1 MSIHFK
7 MAWRNI
13 WRNRR
18 RSFLTMLAIAFAC
31 ALLVFMLSFQFGS
44 YEAMLN
50 SAIKIHT
57 GYFQIQAEGYQDKN
71 DIRLVVHNPE
81 AVARI
86 LEDIPQVSAFTFRA
100 SAFSLASS
108 EERTY
113 GVAVSGIDPTKEA
126 AVSSI
131 KRLIREG
138 EYLSEGDLDEALVG
152 ALLAKNLRVGIGDAI
167 TLLGQG
173 RDGSVAATVVTV
185 KGIFSSGQD
194 DFDRSAVHIPL
205 DYFQEVFFMRGAVH
219 TVVGL
224 TPSLWDLPKVVDA
237 AVGRLSALNTD
248 PPLVVL
254 DWKELM
260 PGLAQAIMI
269 DLISALIF
277 YMLLIL
283 VVAFSILNTFLMAIF
298 ERTREFGVL
307 MAMGTTKE
315 RLTRLLMTES
325 MIMTVLG
332 IAGGILLGG
341 LVTLYFQKHGIS
353 MGDSSELFRQF
364 GISGRIYPRFTPL
377 SAAIGPSLVLVIT
390 FLAALY
396 PAFKVRKLRPV
407 EALSYI

>member
-1 MSIHFK
+1 LSIHLK

-18 RSFLTMLAIAFAC
+18 RSLLTMLAIAFAC

-57 GYFQIQAEGYQDKN
+57 GYFQIQAEGYQEKN
-71 DIRLVVHNPE
+71 DIRRVVPNPE

-86 LEDIPQVSAFTFRA
+86 LDGIAQVSAYTFRA
-100 SAFSLASS
+100 SAFALASS
-108 EERTY
+108 EDRTY
-113 GVAVSGIDPTKEA
+113 GVAVSGIDPAREGV
-126 AVSSI
+126 VSSI

-138 EYLSEGDLDEALVG
+138 EYLSEGDVDQALVG

-194 DFDRSAVHIPL
+194 DFDRSAIHIPL
-205 DYFQEVFFMRGAVH
+205 DYFREVFFMRGAVH

-224 TPSLWDLPKVVDA
+224 TPSLWDLSEVVKA
-237 AVGRLSALNTD
+237 AEKRVTALNTD
-248 PPLVVL
+248 RPLVVL
-254 DWKELM
+254 DWKELI

-269 DLISALIF
+269 DIISALIF

-315 RLTRLLMTES
+315 RLTRLLMAES

-390 FLAALY
+390 FLVALY

-407 EALSYI
+407 EALSYV

>member
-1 MSIHFK
+1 MSIHLK

-18 RSFLTMLAIAFAC
+18 RSLLTMLAIAFAC

-50 SAIKIHT
+50 SAIKVHT
-57 GYFQIQAEGYQDKN
+57 GYFQVQAKDYQEKN
-71 DIRLVVHNPE
+71 DIRLVVSNPE
-81 AVARI
+81 AVGRI
-86 LEDIPQVSAFTFRA
+86 LDRIPNVSAYTFRA

-108 EERTY
+108 EDRVY
-113 GVAVSGIDPTKEA
+113 GVAVNGIIPEKEA
-126 AVSSI
+126 LVSSI
-131 KRLIREG
+131 RRLIREG
-138 EYLSEGDLDEALVG
+138 EYLAPDDVDQALVG
-152 ALLAKNLRVGIGDAI
+152 ELLAKNLRVGLGDAI

-194 DFDRSAVHIPL
+194 DFDRSAIQIL
-205 DYFQEVFFMRGAVH
+205 LGYFQEVFFMRGAVH
-219 TVVGL
+219 AVVGL
-224 TPSLWDLPKVVDA
+224 TPSLWDLSAVVE
-237 AVGRLSALNTD
+237 SASEGVQALDVD
-248 PPLVVL
+248 PPLAVL
-254 DWKELM
+254 DWRDLL

-315 RLTRLLMTES
+315 RLTRLLMAES
-325 MIMTVLG
+325 MIMTALG
-332 IAGGILLGG
+332 VMAGICLGS
-341 LVTLYFQKHGIS
+341 LVTLYFQNQGIS

-364 GISGRIYPRFTPL
+364 GISGRIYPRLTPL
-377 SAAIGPSLVLVIT
+377 SASIGPTLVLVIT
-390 FLAALY
+390 FLVALY

-407 EALSYI
+407 EALSYV

>member
-1 MSIHFK
+1 MSIHLK

-18 RSFLTMLAIAFAC
+18 RSLLTMLAIAFAC

-57 GYFQIQAEGYQDKN
+57 GYFQIQAEGYQEKS
-71 DIRLVVHNPE
+71 DIRRVVPNPE

-86 LEDIPQVSAFTFRA
+86 LDGIPQVAAYSCRA
-100 SAFSLASS
+100 MAFSLASS
-108 EERTY
+108 EDRTY
-113 GVAVSGIDPTKEA
+113 GVAVSGIDPDREA

-138 EYLSEGDLDEALVG
+138 EYLARGDVDQALVG

-194 DFDRSAVHIPL
+194 DFDRSAIHIPL

-224 TPSLWDLPKVVDA
+224 TPSLWDLQEVVDA
-237 AVGRLSALNTD
+237 AEERLSAFNTD
-248 PPLVVL
+248 RALVVL

-277 YMLLIL
+277 YLLLIL

-298 ERTREFGVL
+298 ERTREFGVM

-341 LVTLYFQKHGIS
+341 LVTLFFQKHGIS

-364 GISGRIYPRFTPL
+364 GISGRIYPRFTLL
-377 SAAIGPSLVLVIT
+377 SAAIGPSLVLLIT
-390 FLAALY
+390 FLVALY

-407 EALSYI
+407 EALSYV